1 MGWNMKQNI
10 FNAKPKNDM
19 VSRTFHLDKEQ
30 LDPLLETSKDLGISQ
45 SEVVRRSISLFITEY
60 KKRAGAGTGS
70 ND

>member
-30 LDPLLETSKDLGISQ
+30 LNPLLETSKELGISQ
-45 SEVVRRSISLFITEY
+45 SEVVRRSISLFIAEY
-60 KKRAGAGTGS
+60 NKRAGTGTNS
-70 ND
+70 PD